1 MSLKPIW
8 TLYSGNKKGLLY
20 SENKEGK
27 KGKKME
33 KKERQKTKRGE
44 ISASPQ
50 CQVIVVALSNVCILA
65 KLCIRLRY
73 LQNLVPRFIGVEN
86 TL

>member
-1 MSLKPIW
+1 MSLKPTR
-8 TLYSGNKKGLLY
+8 TLYSGNKKELLC

-27 KGKKME
+27 RGKKME
-33 KKERQKTKRGE
+33 QKERKKTKRGG
-44 ISASPQ
+44 IQHLSSAN
-50 CQVIVVALSNVCILA
+50 VIVVTLSNVCILA
-65 KLCIRLRY
+65 KLCMRLRY